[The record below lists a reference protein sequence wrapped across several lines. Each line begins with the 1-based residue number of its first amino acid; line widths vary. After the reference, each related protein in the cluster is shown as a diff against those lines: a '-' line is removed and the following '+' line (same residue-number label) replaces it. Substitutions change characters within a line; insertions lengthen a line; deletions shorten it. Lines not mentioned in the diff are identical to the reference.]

1 MIKFLRRHF
10 FSIVVLFFLVGYYIV
25 MTTTTAGKISEM
37 KKQGDA
43 LRTEIAQKQQDLA
56 RVKDYYELSQT
67 PEFVEKI
74 AREKLKMVK
83 PNEIIY
89 YILRDGNPS
98 ANTGT
103 EAPKTPEIGNPEG
116 GGTE

>member
-1 MIKFLRRHF
+1 MINFFRRHF
-10 FSIVVLFFLVGYYIV
+10 LSIILLFVLVGYYIF
-25 MTTTTAGKISEM
+25 MTTTTAGKITEM

-43 LRTEIAQKQQDLA
+43 LRAELTQKQQELA

-89 YILRDGNPS
+89 YILRDGN
-98 ANTGT
+98 TGFEVQNNSET
-103 EAPKTPEIGNPEG
+103 GNPEG
-116 GGTE
+116 GGGQ

>member
-10 FSIVVLFFLVGYYIV
+10 ISIILLFSLVGYYIF
-25 MTTTTAGKISEM
+25 MTTTTAGKIGEM
-37 KKQGDA
+37 KKQGED
-43 LRTEIAQKQQDLA
+43 LKMQVAQKQQDLA
-56 RVKDYYELSQT
+56 RIRDYYELSQT

-98 ANTGT
+98 AGDSGSNGI
-103 EAPKTPEIGNPEG
+103 ENSEG
-116 GGTE
+116 GGGQ